1 MNAKYCLW
9 TLLLLVTAAVGAA
22 TPTADDVIGRW
33 EVRGLSE
40 GLEAEPEAAPP
51 EVFTLR
57 ADGTVHSALS
67 NRSDAWRLEDGAI
80 IVESTTGSQR
90 LEIVQY
96 DGKRM
101 KWLLAVGD
109 LTIVYHLE
117 RTPEE

>member
-1 MNAKYCLW
+1 MNPKNSLW
-9 TLLLLVTAAVGAA
+9 TLLLLLTAAVGAA

-33 EVRGLSE
+33 EVRGLSDS
-40 GLEAEPEAAPP
+40 LEAEPEAAPP

-67 NRSDAWRLEDGAI
+67 DRSDAWRLEDDAI
-80 IVESTTGSQR
+80 IVESATGSQR
-90 LEIVQY
+90 LEIVEY
-96 DGKRM
+96 DGRRM